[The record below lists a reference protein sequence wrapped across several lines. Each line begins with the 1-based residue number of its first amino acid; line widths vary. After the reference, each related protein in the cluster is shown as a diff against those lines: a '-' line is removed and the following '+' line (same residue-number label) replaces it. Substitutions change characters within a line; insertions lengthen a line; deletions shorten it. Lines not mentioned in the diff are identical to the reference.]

1 MSGGPLAAL
10 IELPDTSINPTK
22 GYPDMDLKDLTPTSE
37 TIEVKI
43 VHPTTREPFLNN
55 DGSQMSVEVYAPHT
69 KNYKTS
75 VYKQAS
81 ARMKM
86 SKGDDIDFEA
96 LENASIDLLANI
108 TKSWNI
114 TYDGKTPKLTEA
126 KAKEVYDT
134 VFWLKMQVE
143 EAINTFEVFTKN

>member
-1 MSGGPLAAL
+1 
-10 IELPDTSINPTK
+10 
-22 GYPDMDLKDLTPTSE
+22 MDLKDLTPTTD

-43 VHPTTREPFLNN
+43 VHPVTKEPFPND
-55 DGSQMSVEVYAPHT
+55 DGSQMTVEVYAPHT
-69 KNYKTS
+69 KQYKS
-75 VYKQAS
+75 GVYKQAS

-86 SKGDDIDFEA
+86 SKTDDIDFEA

-114 TYDGKTPKLTEA
+114 TYDSKKPKLTEA

>member
-1 MSGGPLAAL
+1 
-10 IELPDTSINPTK
+10 
-22 GYPDMDLKDLTPTSE
+22 MDLKDLTPTSD

-43 VHPTTREPFLNN
+43 VHPTTREPFLN
-55 DGSQMSVEVYAPHT
+55 DDETQMAVEVYAPHT
-69 KNYKTS
+69 KQYKAA

-86 SKGDDIDFEA
+86 PKGDDFDFEA
-96 LENASIDLLANI
+96 LEDASIELLANI

-114 TYDGKTPKLTEA
+114 TFDGKKPDLTDA
-126 KAKEVYDT
+126 KAQAVYNE

>member
-1 MSGGPLAAL
+1 M
-10 IELPDTSINPTK
+10 
-22 GYPDMDLKDLTPTSE
+22 
-37 TIEVKI
+37 
-43 VHPTTREPFLNN
+43 
-55 DGSQMSVEVYAPHT
+55 
-69 KNYKTS
+69 
-75 VYKQAS
+75 YKQAS

-96 LENASIDLLANI
+96 LENASIDLLAGI

>member
-1 MSGGPLAAL
+1 M
-10 IELPDTSINPTK
+10 PD
-22 GYPDMDLKDLTPTSE
+22 LRDLTPTSE

-43 VHPTTREPFLNN
+43 VHPTTREPFLND

-86 SKGDDIDFEA
+86 SKSDDIDFEA
-96 LENASIDLLANI
+96 LENASIDLLAGI

-114 TYDGKTPKLTEA
+114 TYDSKKPKLTEA

-134 VFWLKMQVE
+134 VFWLKAQVE